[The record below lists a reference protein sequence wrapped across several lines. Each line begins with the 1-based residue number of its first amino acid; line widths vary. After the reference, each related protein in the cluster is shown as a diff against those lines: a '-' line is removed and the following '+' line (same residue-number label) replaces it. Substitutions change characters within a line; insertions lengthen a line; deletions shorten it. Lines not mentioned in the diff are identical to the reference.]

1 MTESYSDLIKAIAL
15 TQTPLPLWLK
25 KQGVVFSPTY
35 GRGVVQTLLGDFA
48 SIRFDH
54 QSETI
59 DIVNCR
65 EAIQTGDLLPPQVGG
80 ALPLSANLAA
90 ITYEPYRALAEEWE
104 SQLRHIH
111 VAPPREG
118 RFEPIPDG
126 LATPLKQALAAK
138 GIQQLFSH
146 QVAAYSAV
154 GDGEDLV
161 LTTDTNSGKTL
172 AFSLPILDGAL
183 KYGYTTLI
191 VVPSNQLMDDQ
202 FDKMSLLMRQTGDD
216 SLVCGKIHG
225 GVEQRERLSMFRDEP
240 QVVLINPDCLNG
252 LLTRLRDSQYGKY
265 REFLRRLRYIV
276 IDEGHDEVG
285 VMGAHLAGMLMRLRL
300 SLSRVDGDPWAL
312 QYIVCSATVS
322 NQAELANTLTQ
333 RNHPLA
339 RPPIRVIDD
348 AQNGA
353 PSPGR
358 VTLVFNH
365 QSNSASTIARL
376 SEQLLTETDLVS
388 IVFFNSRSGSKKLL
402 ETVGKGLRRLGQESK
417 LNCVKLFNSSVNRDL
432 KRDTIQGIKDGTVRL
447 VFSTSSL
454 QAGVDLPELDASIV
468 WGFPSLSDLRQRW
481 GRAGR
486 GQVPGLCVFVPS
498 NNSLDYYYVRH
509 PEELINGQVE
519 AALLDP
525 HYPIRLS
532 QHLLAAAAESGLRPE
547 EVSLFFS
554 EAGEVIAGELLKQ
567 GLLLQSQNQLFLYAK
582 GRPHS
587 EIPIRGNR
595 PNSIRL
601 VNSAN
606 GQVLETMSINNA
618 MREVFPGAIY
628 KVQDGTGKLNQFR
641 SQGLQAETNTVKL
654 DPIQG
659 VNRFTEAI
667 EEDETTVLR
676 QIDQLTLKLGEL
688 GTLTMTLNWSKVES
702 RVVGSQEWE
711 AIQVLSCETVN
722 CNKRNVN
729 LTGNR
734 LRRCELCNQ
743 MLKLKQVKQD
753 LLTEALF
760 APEAVMT
767 QTIECPTISI
777 TTGETLKAYLK
788 QWVKQHNR
796 TLKARYGNKLPPA
809 EQVLGDADPI
819 ELGLHSFL
827 HPLMVA
833 LPLGD
838 RYSVR
843 DIKDSLQTR
852 GVGTDVESVLLDTV
866 NGGTG
871 AAEYVFRHVQTVA
884 RNGLRLLSECECGHV
899 GCPSCLTHMSCQDDN
914 EALYKPLSVQLLT
927 AYLETDQTESVQPLE
942 AEADSEPEVTTANTT
957 DTVVGLSTV

>member
-1 MTESYSDLIKAIAL
+1 MTENLSEIIQAVLKAQA
-15 TQTPLPLWLK
+15 PLPVWLK
-25 KQGVVFSPTY
+25 RQGIVFSPTH
-35 GRGVVQTLLGDFA
+35 GRGVVQTQLGNFA
-48 SIRFDH
+48 TVLFDN
-54 QSETI
+54 QSESI
-59 DIVNCR
+59 DFVDCR
-65 EAIQTGDLLPPQVGG
+65 QAVQAGDLLPPQAG
-80 ALPLSANLAA
+80 LTLSTSTNIAA
-90 ITYEPYRALAEEWE
+90 IPYEPYRKLAAEWE
-104 SQLRHIH
+104 TQLRHIN
-111 VAPPREG
+111 VSSSREG
-118 RFEPIPDG
+118 QYEPIPDD
-126 LATPLKQALAAK
+126 LAVPLKQALAAK

-146 QVAAYSAV
+146 QVAAYNAV
-154 GDGEDLV
+154 RDGEDLV
-161 LTTDTNSGKTL
+161 LSTNTNSGKTL

-183 KYGYTTLI
+183 KHKYTALVI
-191 VVPSNQLMDDQ
+191 VPSNQLMDDQ
-202 FDKMSLLMRQTGDD
+202 FEKMAVLMEQTGDAN
-216 SLVCGKIHG
+216 LVCGKIHG
-225 GVEQRERLSMFRDEP
+225 GVDQWARLAMFRDEP

-252 LLTRLRDSQYGKY
+252 LLTCLRDSQYGKY
-265 REFLRRLRYIV
+265 REFLRRLRYVV

-300 SLSRVDGDPWAL
+300 CISRVDGDPWAL

-333 RNHPLA
+333 RNHPLE

-348 AQNGA
+348 SQNGA

-358 VTLVFNH
+358 VTLIFNH

-376 SEQLLTETDLVS
+376 SETLLTETELVS
-388 IVFFNSRSGSKKLL
+388 IVFFNSRSGSKKLM
-402 ETVGKGLRRLGQESK
+402 EIVGKGLRRLGQEAK
-417 LNCVKLFNSSVNRDL
+417 MTTVKLFNSSVNKDL
-432 KRDTIQGIKDGTVRL
+432 KRDTIQGIKDGSVRL

-454 QAGVDLPELDASIV
+454 QAGVDMPELDCSVV

-486 GQVPGLCVFVPS
+486 GKVPALCLFVPS

-509 PEELINGQVE
+509 PEELISGQVE

-525 HYPIRLS
+525 HYPIRLA

-547 EVSLFFS
+547 EVSLFFG

-567 GLLLQSQNQLFLYAK
+567 GLLLQSRNLEFLYAK

-595 PNSIRL
+595 PNTIKL
-601 VNSAN
+601 VNSAT
-606 GQVLETMSINNA
+606 GQLLETVSFHNA

-628 KVQDGTGKLNQFR
+628 KVQDGGGKLNQFR
-641 SQGLQAETNTVKL
+641 SQGLQTETNTVKL

-667 EEDETTVLR
+667 EEAETTVLR
-676 QIDQLTLKLGEL
+676 QIDQQTLKLGEF
-688 GTLTMTLNWSKVES
+688 GTLILELNWSKVES
-702 RVVGSQEWE
+702 RVIGSQEWE
-711 AIQVLSCETVN
+711 AIQVLSCETN
-722 CNKRNVN
+722 GCNKRNVN

-734 LRRCELCNQ
+734 LRRCEVCQQ
-743 MLKLKQVKQD
+743 MLKLKQIKQD
-753 LLTEALF
+753 LLTEVLF
-760 APEAVMT
+760 TPEAVIA
-767 QTIECPTISI
+767 QTIECPTITFTAS
-777 TTGETLKAYLK
+777 EALKAHLK
-788 QWVKQHNR
+788 RWVKQQNR
-796 TLKARYGNKLPPA
+796 ALRARYGNKLPPA

-843 DIKDSLQTR
+843 DVKDSLQTK
-852 GVGTDVESVLLDTV
+852 GADTDVESVLLDTV

-871 AAEYVFRHVQTVA
+871 ATEYVFRHLQTVA
-884 RNGLRLLSECECGHV
+884 RNGLKLLNECECGDV
-899 GCPSCLTHMSCQDDN
+899 GCPSCLTHMSCQNDN

-927 AYLETDQTESVQPLE
+927 AYLATDQTETADTTEVVEAAETETVETVAAVSLE
-942 AEADSEPEVTTANTT
+942 AV
-957 DTVVGLSTV
+957 